1 MIEVYGI
8 PKEVYNCWGCQATI
22 KLLDSLK
29 IPYQFHEVIKRVDN
43 ELGFEYNRPK
53 IEELAK
59 RINSGS
65 LKMVYPQIFID
76 NKHIGGYKQLKE
88 IYDDY

>member
-1 MIEVYGI
+1 MVEVYGI
-8 PKEVYNCWGCQATI
+8 PKEVYNCWGCQASI
-22 KLLDSLK
+22 KLLESLQ
-29 IPYQFHEVIKRVDN
+29 IPYQFYEVVKRVDN

-65 LKMVYPQIFID
+65 LKITYPQIFID
-76 NKHIGGYKQLKE
+76 GVHIGGYDNLRKY
-88 IYDDY
+88 YDG